1 MAAESSQSKQP
12 PPPAAQPTLPS
23 HLCLCR
29 FLVFLRLLVML
40 AFFGWRVINPNEDA
54 FGLWVTSVICEIW
67 IGLAWLVDQG
77 PRLAP
82 VNRETFLDRLTL
94 KSAPPPHSICL
105 LLPVHIACELVL
117 ETAVIASCF

>member
-1 MAAESSQSKQP
+1 
-12 PPPAAQPTLPS
+12 
-23 HLCLCR
+23 
-29 FLVFLRLLVML
+29 VFLRLLVML

-94 KSAPPPHSICL
+94 KSACQFTQSACFCL
-105 LLPVHIACELVL
+105 FTLPVSWCWRLRL
-117 ETAVIASCF
+117 YQAVSDPSDSGTRKRF